1 MISAL
6 LGSYWGLGGSLGL
19 PWDLLGGDLGLSWDS
34 LGAPWLP
41 PGALL
46 GPVGLPGEPVGSQGS
61 PKTSLGIIFGRFG
74 YGFLRVCD
82 DD

>member
-46 GPVGLPGEPVGSQGS
+46 VPRRLPWGACWLSGEPQDVSGDNFWSIWVWIS
-61 PKTSLGIIFGRFG
+61 DCL
-74 YGFLRVCD
+74 
-82 DD
+82 

>member
-1 MISAL
+1 MISAR

-34 LGAPWLP
+34 LEAPWLP

-46 GPVGLPGEPVGSQGS
+46 GPRRPPWGACWLSGEPQDVSGDNFWSIWVWIS
-61 PKTSLGIIFGRFG
+61 DSL
-74 YGFLRVCD
+74 
-82 DD
+82 